1 MTIWESSMK
10 KFTMTLTLI
19 LGFSLSTNVLA
30 NCESFGQTSSELFDQ
45 IDAGTL
51 VQVSENF
58 LTENAQFNDREKEL
72 VYKTVAKIEESDLST
87 VSSWDYI
94 IENYEFPRS
103 YNELHIVTF
112 KNVKTNESYDYVW
125 SYPGDNEY
133 GVIFNSS
140 GEIIA
145 EVGDGDLYCL

>member
-1 MTIWESSMK
+1 MNTRESSMK
-10 KFTMTLTLI
+10 KFTLTLTLI
-19 LGFSLSTNVLA
+19 LGFSLSTNVIA
-30 NCESFGQTSSELFDQ
+30 NCESFGQSSSDLFDQ

-58 LTENAQFNDREKEL
+58 LTGNAQFSEREKKL
-72 VYKTVAKIEESDLST
+72 VYKTVAKIEEADLSS

-112 KNVKTNESYDYVW
+112 KNEQTNESFDYVW

-133 GVIFNSS
+133 GVIFNSA